1 MALRICDSKTDLHQK
16 ELLQHGDASFPI
28 ACYEDDLNIIT
39 VPWHWHEEWEFIR
52 IQKGVT
58 TILLES
64 TQVHLSAG
72 EGIFINSRALHAI
85 DRLQSRDSVLHSAV
99 FHPRLIGG
107 SHDSIFW
114 EKLVRPLLDENSPN
128 YVLFTQDAPIH
139 KQMLDDFEEAWK
151 EIAQDTE
158 DCENRARYL
167 LSHVCY
173 SLCKHCTDPQSL
185 CTAQD
190 RIDAE
195 RIRQMLAYIDA
206 HCAQELNVQQI
217 AASVNISESVC
228 LRCFHRRLGI
238 TPIQYVKQL
247 RLDKAAELLRCSSMT
262 IKAIAFECGFH
273 DVSHFTKSFR
283 EKMGYT
289 PKDYQNR
296 CHQSHR
302 C

>member
-39 VPWHWHEEWEFIR
+39 VPWHWHEEWELIR
-52 IQKGVT
+52 IQKGFT
-58 TILLES
+58 TILLEGA
-64 TQVHLSAG
+64 QFHLSAG

-85 DRLQSRDSVLHSAV
+85 DRLHSMDSILHSAV

-107 SHDSIFW
+107 SHGSIFW
-114 EKLVRPLLDENSPN
+114 EKLVVPLLNENSPS
-128 YVLFTQDAPIH
+128 YVLLSPDNPIH
-139 KQMLDDFEEAWK
+139 KQMLNDFEEAWK

-158 DCENRARYL
+158 ECENRARYL
-167 LSHVCY
+167 LSHVWY
-173 SLCKHCTDPQSL
+173 SLCKHCIDLQPL
-185 CTAQD
+185 CTSQD
-190 RIDAE
+190 GIDAQ

-206 HCAQELNVQQI
+206 HCTQELNVQKI

-228 LRCFHRRLGI
+228 LRCFHRRLGV

-247 RLDKAAELLRCSSMT
+247 RLDKAAELLRCGFMPIKT
-262 IKAIAFECGFH
+262 IALECGFH
-273 DVSHFTKSFR
+273 DVSYFTKSFR
-283 EKMGYT
+283 EKMGCT

-296 CHQSHR
+296 CQQL
-302 C
+302 